1 MITRQIV
8 KNANL
13 PICKTCYYY
22 RQKTGKCVKF
32 GVMDVVTGSVQYK
45 NAYIIRS
52 GEGPCEER
60 GLYYRSL
67 TDALVVTK

>member
-1 MITRQIV
+1 MIARQII

-32 GVMDVVTGSVQYK
+32 GVMDVVTGSVYYQ
-45 NAYIIRS
+45 NAQIIRS
-52 GEGPCEER
+52 DDGPCEER
-60 GLYYRSL
+60 GLYYRSKSSE
-67 TDALVVTK
+67 LVSK

>member
-1 MITRQIV
+1 MTRQII

-32 GVMDVVTGSVQYK
+32 GEMNLVTGSVYYQ
-45 NAYIIRS
+45 NAQTIRS
-52 GEGPCEER
+52 DDGPCEER